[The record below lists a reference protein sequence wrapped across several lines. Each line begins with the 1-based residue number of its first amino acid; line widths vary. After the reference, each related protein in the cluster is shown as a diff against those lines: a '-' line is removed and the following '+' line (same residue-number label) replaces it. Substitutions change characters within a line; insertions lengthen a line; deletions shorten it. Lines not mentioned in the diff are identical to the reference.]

1 MGDSYDRLVEK
12 VQTLSDLELAVLICL
27 IAEQHCIIQTEHE
40 LLENVE
46 EELKLVRAKFT
57 QRSPI
62 ADPIRLQQLSSA
74 SHGQCSSATSRPLL
88 TTLAAEFLY
97 RTVFQFTSLS
107 GSPKRAEGRTQ
118 RKPDDL
124 AQLDNGRIANIVIAK
139 NLNRA
144 SSQVQ
149 IQALEVLYSSTFIYA

>member
-97 RTVFQFTSLS
+97 RTVGMGTSALKLRQAMS
-107 GSPKRAEGRTQ
+107 RYRLILHVSRTRA
-118 RKPDDL
+118 DH
-124 AQLDNGRIANIVIAK
+124 
-139 NLNRA
+139 
-144 SSQVQ
+144 
-149 IQALEVLYSSTFIYA
+149 YSSSHHYLDHQSELKVAPKESLMIWRNLTTDESQT